1 MGEGRIAVGPYL
13 VEEGALAAVELFGSF
28 PGQPMG
34 RLLGLSLQAV
44 AVDLLTIIVIDI
56 PARGFDTGVR
66 GSFGSYDHSYYPA
79 LPRDNVQLSGWVIKR
94 NLPGNISPERNDL

>member
-1 MGEGRIAVGPYL
+1 MGEGGIAVGPYL

-34 RLLGLSLQAV
+34 RLLVLSLQAV

-56 PARGFDTGVR
+56 PTRGFDAGVR
-66 GSFGSYDHSYYPA
+66 GLVDIDFDLTIDVDGDIAFGGFGLGHGRPP
-79 LPRDNVQLSGWVIKR
+79 LW
-94 NLPGNISPERNDL
+94 